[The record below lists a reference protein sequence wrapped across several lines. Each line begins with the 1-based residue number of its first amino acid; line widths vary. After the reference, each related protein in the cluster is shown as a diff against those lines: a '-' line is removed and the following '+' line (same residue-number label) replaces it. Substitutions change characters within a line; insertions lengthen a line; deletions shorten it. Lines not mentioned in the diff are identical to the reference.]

1 MFDLLLLNLRRR
13 GIQVGMGEWIAFLDG
28 LGKGLATDL
37 DGLYHFGRAVLV
49 HTESH
54 YDDWDLAFTATFGSQ
69 DGELVDE
76 KLKEALADW
85 LDAALDNT
93 GDEAQV
99 DLTDDEL
106 RQQFLER
113 LREQTERH
121 DGGNKWVGT
130 GGTSPYGHSGRSSKG
145 IRAGGAG
152 GGRRAIQVAG
162 ERQWADYRSDRR
174 LEHRDF
180 EVALRALRSLTREG
194 ALELDIDDTID
205 RTAQN
210 AGDIDLVFRRKRV
223 NRVHLRLIMD
233 TGGSMSPHTRL
244 VTQLF
249 TAAQEVKGFKSFE
262 AWYFH
267 NAPYGTLYKSF
278 ETGERESIEALLRDW
293 GPQHRLVFVGDASMA
308 PYELFE
314 PYGYSFT
321 SRGGATFSGLDWL
334 RRIRARC
341 PASVWLNPDPRR
353 WWRHPTV
360 EAIGG
365 IFEMHPLTLP
375 GLRDAVKVLRRGGR

>member
-13 GIQVGMGEWIAFLDG
+13 DLKVGLGEWMAFLDG
-28 LGKGLATDL
+28 VGKGLAVDL
-37 DGLYHFGRAVLV
+37 DSLYRLGRAVLV
-49 HTESH
+49 HQESQF
-54 YDDWDLAFTATFGSQ
+54 DDWDLAFTATFEGV
-69 DGELVDE
+69 EVDE
-76 KLKEALADW
+76 KLSK
-85 LDAALDNT
+85 ALDEWLQDARNT
-93 GDEAQV
+93 AG
-99 DLTDDEL
+99 DLTDIELEDDEL
-106 RQQFLER
+106 RRQFYER
-113 LREQTERH
+113 LKEQKERH
-121 DGGNKWVGT
+121 DGGSKWVGS
-130 GGTSPYGHSGRSSKG
+130 GGTSPFGTGGRASKG
-145 IRAGGAG
+145 IQVGGG

-162 ERQWADYRSDRR
+162 ERQWADYRQDRR

-194 ALELDIDDTID
+194 PMELDVDDTIK
-205 RTAQN
+205 RTADN

-267 NAPYGTLYKSF
+267 NAPYGQLYESF
-278 ETGERESIEALLRDW
+278 ETRQRKPIEELLRDW
-293 GPQHRLVFVGDASMA
+293 TPQHRVVFVGDASMA

-314 PYGYSFT
+314 PWGYGGMT
-321 SRGGATFSGLDWL
+321 DRRTQLSGLDWL
-334 RRIRARC
+334 KRIRTRC
-341 PASVWLNPDPRR
+341 PASVWLNPDPKR

-360 EAIGG
+360 EAIGAV
-365 IFEMHPLTLP
+365 FPMHSLTLA
-375 GLRDAVKVLRRGGR
+375 GLRDAIRTLRRGGH